1 MVVVLQLDDEAGV
14 DAGSLIRPEL
24 QGGSHVYHNRLGLQ
38 PWLPS
43 PNATLSGHGKADAP
57 KPDRARHMLA
67 DLLVCYPVCMSL
79 VSNLDLND
87 LHWLSRSSHQI
98 RERLLEFRHQILP
111 RTLHC
116 VHEEA
121 NENKV
126 RTGRWTV
133 PCARDLVSPCRR
145 CAAISCRNCTIKPP
159 SNRELPRR
167 FRRLCRKCQKA
178 DLEQVT
184 TLPSPTRSQGPM
196 SADVGREPCIC
207 SSEGV
212 YVCKD
217 CPAKSA
223 DDINYIRVWTWRTR
237 YHSLGFGLGTGIGE
251 GNEGVKCGRGEH
263 CLAARDIIVDMDC
276 AEVGKTT
283 AIVDDHGNE
292 VLDLHDLNAALE
304 PQDGEGSREDS
315 AGYYRQEIEG
325 IGKNIIKKKLK
336 KRVRVGATVAEY
348 EDERHSG
355 QHLERERTHDVRS
368 WCAWC
373 DRVILSAQDNERACT
388 SERA

>member
-1 MVVVLQLDDEAGV
+1 MVVVLQLDEDGGAE
-14 DAGSLIRPEL
+14 DDSLIRPEL
-24 QGGSHVYHNRLGLQ
+24 QSAVYAQ
-38 PWLPS
+38 PWRPTAR
-43 PNATLSGHGKADAP
+43 ATTAGHGKADASP
-57 KPDRARHMLA
+57 SDRGTHMLA

-79 VSNLDLND
+79 ASNLDLND

-116 VHEEA
+116 SHEDE
-121 NENKV
+121 NEEKV

-167 FRRLCRKCQKA
+167 YRRLCRKCQKA
-178 DLEQVT
+178 ELECVT
-184 TLPSPTRSQGPM
+184 TLPSSSSCVESVTSRVS
-196 SADVGREPCIC
+196 REACIC

-212 YVCKD
+212 YVCKS
-217 CPAKSA
+217 CPSKSA
-223 DDINYIRVWTWRTR
+223 DDINYLRVWTWRTR

-251 GNEGVKCGRGEH
+251 GNEGVKCGRGER

-292 VLDLHDLNAALE
+292 IFDLHDLSATLE
-304 PQDGEGSREDS
+304 PQEPESHREDS

-336 KRVRVGATVAEY
+336 KRMRVGATVAEH

-355 QHLERERTHDVRS
+355 KHLERERTNEVRS

-373 DRVILSAQDNERACT
+373 DRVILSDQDKERLSTNEQT
-388 SERA
+388 